1 MAKPKKIL
9 PLAPLER
16 LLRKAGAKRVSKSA
30 LVEFSHVIVDYAHN
44 LSAEAAILAK
54 HAGRKTIIGADVR
67 LAKKKIS

>member
-1 MAKPKKIL
+1 MKKPKKIL

-30 LVEFSHVIVDYAHN
+30 LVEFSHVIADYAHN
-44 LSAEAAILAK
+44 LSAEAAFLAK
-54 HAGRKTIIGADVR
+54 HAGRKTIIGVDVR

>member
-1 MAKPKKIL
+1 MTKPKKIL